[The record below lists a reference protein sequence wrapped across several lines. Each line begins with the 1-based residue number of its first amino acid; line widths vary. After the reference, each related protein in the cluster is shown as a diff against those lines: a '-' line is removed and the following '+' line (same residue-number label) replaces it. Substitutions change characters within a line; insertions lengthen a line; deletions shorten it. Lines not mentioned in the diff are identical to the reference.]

1 MKLTRS
7 QLKRLI
13 SESMEGVPERESFM
27 INYLIQTIESLANA
41 TSEEIDE
48 GLTGGFMD
56 MHINV
61 FKDLEKEGLIHNFDA
76 FPKDTFYPE
85 TISLFFLYGREAAAI
100 NRALYKF
107 FSTHPDITG
116 HRRVDY
122 IYTHSASGS
131 PINNN
136 YRSGRGN
143 AIVTHQHSLDGLT
156 IHISKPEHDP
166 MKA

>member
-1 MKLTRS
+1 
-7 QLKRLI
+7 
-13 SESMEGVPERESFM
+13 MEGVPERESFM

-61 FKDLEKEGLIHNFDA
+61 FKALEKEGLIHNFDA
-76 FPKDTFYPE
+76 HHKGTFYPE
-85 TISLFFLYGREAAAI
+85 AITLFFLFGPESSAI

-107 FSTHPDITG
+107 FSTHPDIIR
-116 HRRVDY
+116 HRRVNY
-122 IYTHSASGS
+122 IYTQSK
-131 PINNN
+131 
-136 YRSGRGN
+136 GRRGD
-143 AIVTHQHSLDGLT
+143 AIVTHQHSLDGMT
-156 IHISKPEHDP
+156 IHIAKPDHDT